1 MTVDQRTH
9 TEAEPCGCDSCLTG
23 DLPVNPFV
31 ALRVAYGMLLGEDD
45 FRTLMGNPRG
55 KAMLH
60 AAWLH
65 GSGVVWGHPVQV
77 DGVWNLRIGPGLAID
92 GLGRE
97 LLCEVTECWDVRPL
111 VEAAAKSDDGCST
124 RTVHACLVVE
134 FDCCQSSPVPTLA
147 DPCDVTRRNDD
158 YSRIVERVRFELRAG
173 DCPARRRPYR
183 RLRMLLGL
191 DPCEDDEVRAARER
205 VAAADPRHRAEE
217 LLREFRCLAA
227 ADGADLHPARES
239 GDCFPTLFP
248 VDEDDSAVVLAC
260 VEVDVRDTDGCSEVL
275 EVRVEPCCRSTL
287 LPTATLQELVCGL
300 APGLLGA
307 PVEMESDAPRV
318 APPVRWS
325 HDGRRLL
332 VPVTGPL
339 IPGSVRRAVEITSL
353 SERGWVDEDIES
365 IRYEPD
371 GPAIV
376 VHLADRPINEVVR
389 LIIRGTGP
397 TPVYGADPVL
407 PLAGLVGAPP
417 SPGAEGRDAVL
428 SLPNPTDRT
437 DES

>member
-1 MTVDQRTH
+1 MTADQITH
-9 TEAEPCGCDSCLTG
+9 TAAEPCGCDSCLAG

-55 KAMLH
+55 KGMLH

-65 GSGVVWGHPVQV
+65 GSGVVWGYPVQV
-77 DGVWNLRIGPGLAID
+77 DGVWNLRIGPGLAVD

-111 VEAAAKSDDGCST
+111 VEAAAKSGDGCST

-134 FDCCQSSPVPTLA
+134 FDCCESAPVPTLA
-147 DPCDVTRRNDD
+147 DPCDVTRRHDD

-173 DCPARRRPYR
+173 DCPTRRPPYP

-191 DPCEDDEVRAARER
+191 DRCEDAEVRAALER
-205 VAAADPRHRAEE
+205 VVAADPRRRAEE

-227 ADGADLHPARES
+227 ADGAELHPAREA

-248 VDEDDSAVVLAC
+248 VAEDDSAVVLAC
-260 VEVDVRDTDGCSEVL
+260 VEVDVRDDDGCSEVL
-275 EVRVEPCCRSTL
+275 EVRVEPCCRTTL
-287 LPTATLQELVCGL
+287 LPTATIQELVCGL

-307 PVEMESDAPRV
+307 PVEADSDAPRV

-325 HDGRRLL
+325 HDGRRLV

-339 IPGSVRRAVEITSL
+339 VAGSVRRAVEITSL

-365 IRYEPD
+365 IRYEAD

-397 TPVYGADPVL
+397 TPVYGSDPVL
-407 PLAGLVGAPP
+407 PLAGLVGGPP
-417 SPGAEGRDAVL
+417 SSGAEGRDAVL

-437 DES
+437 ES